1 MRIYPKHKDP
11 LKKGGK
17 FRFSE
22 ASEILSPRTPP
33 AFDIPVKKLPVT
45 SSRFGSIFDF
55 HCSLTKPP
63 GMLLF
68 KDASPSPRTT
78 AAVEGE
84 KFPGELYRF
93 GETFPSQVLISHSG
107 RRQMPLTDRESARFS
122 FLNSQARTYLF
133 RDDCQDSFQESLMF
147 IFSLTRS
154 SSSPTRGTTRA
165 PSGGAPAN
173 QQNTPLVVGG
183 GGRLISVQF
192 ILKLDRIIMWCSHIS
207 NWKPESSSGF
217 RVILP
222 PVRKF

>member
-22 ASEILSPRTPP
+22 ASNILSPRTPP

-68 KDASPSPRTT
+68 KDASPSPWTT

-107 RRQMPLTDRESARFS
+107 RRQMPLTGGESACFS
-122 FLNSQARTYLF
+122 FLNSQAWISLF
-133 RDDCQDSFQESLMF
+133 RDDCQDSFTA
-147 IFSLTRS
+147 IFSLRS

-173 QQNTPLVVGG
+173 QQNTRGRRGG
-183 GGRLISVQF
+183 GADWSQF
-192 ILKLDRIIMWCSHIS
+192 
-207 NWKPESSSGF
+207 SSY
-217 RVILP
+217 
-222 PVRKF
+222 